1 MNNVV
6 DDAIIHIPQYENAP
20 SPDCPACIRGS
31 IAVMQGAFVIR
42 AHTHKYVK
50 PDQKAIADESKPKT
64 FDEDGNEQ
72 GEAPTSYTVRKAPP
86 PEFWLTLSPACFKA
100 PPLYVVP
107 MDHLRQSTG
116 EQLKRLKLS
125 REQFD
130 PNDQA
135 QIRAGIVRYRDQLQA
150 QVDELNRQLGCHGEL
165 PRCPVGD
172 GAPKRDGQ
180 VGFG

>member
-6 DDAIIHIPQYENAP
+6 DDAIIHIPQYEKAP

-31 IAVMQGAFVIR
+31 IAVMQGAFIIR

-50 PDQKAIADESKPKT
+50 PDQKALVDESKPKT

-72 GEAPTSYTVRKAPP
+72 GEEPTSYTVRKAPP

-107 MDHLRQSTG
+107 MDHLRQATG

-130 PNDQA
+130 PSDQA

-150 QVDELNRQLGCHGEL
+150 QVDELNRQLAAQDQL
-165 PRCPVGD
+165 STLQSVL
-172 GAPKRDGQ
+172 RDAIEGRL
-180 VGFG
+180 